1 MRELELR
8 FDRFYRHEELSAI
21 LKGFAQRKPA
31 LFSVESIGKSH
42 EGRDIPVVTVTNAAT
57 GPASQ
62 KPAFWIDGNIHAA
75 ELTASTA
82 CLYYLNALEQG
93 YGTDPDITRL
103 VDRLSKRVLV
113 KRTRNQADRRVV
125 QVEITQKGLD
135 LLRELDPHVQRMP
148 RALLGHVSQT
158 RLQLL
163 SKLLTEVLD
172 GMGTFP

>member
-1 MRELELR
+1 MSESVATRLKQKTPFPTPEEEALLGLR
-8 FDRFYRHEELSAI
+8 MAAAQITAPWATFLKNTADLSTSQYHVLRI
-21 LKGFAQRKPA
+21 LRGSQRGG
-31 LFSVESIGKSH
+31 LTCGEIG
-42 EGRDIPVVTVTNAAT
+42 ERTIAR
-57 GPASQ
+57 
-62 KPAFWIDGNIHAA
+62 
-75 ELTASTA
+75 
-82 CLYYLNALEQG
+82 
-93 YGTDPDITRL
+93 DPDITRL
-103 VDRLSKRVLV
+103 VDRLSKRALV